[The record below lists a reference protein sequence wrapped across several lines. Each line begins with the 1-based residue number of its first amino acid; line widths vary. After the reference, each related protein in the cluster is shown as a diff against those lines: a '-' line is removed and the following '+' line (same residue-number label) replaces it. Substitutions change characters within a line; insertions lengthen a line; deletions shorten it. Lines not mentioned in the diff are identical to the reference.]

1 MDVEMQSYE
10 DRVAINSVDARQNSD
25 GRFTDQYM
33 VENITIEKPQAGHT
47 YEGYVDNY
55 ASPNTRPCDYNLVLR
70 LLNDLGE
77 EKIVHQWHMQAN
89 MD

>member
-1 MDVEMQSYE
+1 
-10 DRVAINSVDARQNSD
+10 
-25 GRFTDQYM
+25 M

-55 ASPNTRPCDYNLVLR
+55 ASPNTRAGEYSLILR
-70 LLNDLGE
+70 SKNDLGE

-89 MD
+89 TGSSCPREFHFSFTWPSFLDLF